1 MIKKGVFYVAFA
13 IIATVVNLVTQEI
26 MFQLYTSAFQ
36 LGISI
41 FMGTLTGLVVKYVLD
56 KKFIFNYQVDSKS
69 KDSQTFFL
77 YSVMGMITT
86 VIFWVTEFAFDAWF
100 ATKTMRYTGAV
111 IGLSV
116 GYLTKYQLDK
126 KFVFI
131 ER

>member
-1 MIKKGVFYVAFA
+1 MKISLLYVIFA
-13 IIATVVNLVTQEI
+13 AIATIVNLVTQEI
-26 MFQLYTSAFQ
+26 IFQLYIGAFQ
-36 LGISI
+36 LGVSI
-41 FMGTLTGLVVKYVLD
+41 FMGTLTGLAVKYALD
-56 KKFIFNYQVDSKS
+56 KKYIFNYQVDSKS

-77 YSVMGMITT
+77 YSMMGIVTT

-100 ATKTMRYTGAV
+100 ATKTMRYVGAV
-111 IGLSV
+111 IGLSI